1 MTRGKFIVFEGLD
14 GAGTTTQAKRLAEW
28 LRGQGRVVLET
39 AQPSK
44 GPIGKTIRAALGRSL
59 LGRDGQRL
67 VPETIAGL
75 FVADRADHL
84 ATEIEPA
91 LAAGTDVIC
100 DRYLYSSLAYQ
111 GAECDAPWVAAM
123 NARFPGP
130 DIVLYLRVSAEV
142 AGRRRA
148 GRDDDPELYEVDAFQ
163 RIVAEGYDAVAQW
176 RPDDLIVTID
186 GEADLD
192 TIHRACRTAL
202 RVLPDF
208 LEESER

>member
-1 MTRGKFIVFEGLD
+1 M
-14 GAGTTTQAKRLAEW
+14 
-28 LRGQGRVVLET
+28 LET
-39 AQPSK
+39 AQASL

-67 VPETIAGL
+67 VPDTIAGL

-91 LAAGTDVIC
+91 LAAGTDVVC

-111 GAECDAPWVAAM
+111 GAECDPAWVAAL
-123 NARFPGP
+123 NAKFPGP

-148 GRDDDPELYEVDAFQ
+148 GRQDDPELYEVDAFQ
-163 RIVAEGYDAVAQW
+163 RIVAEGYDAAGQW

-186 GEADLD
+186 GEADVE
-192 TIHRACRTAL
+192 TIHRACRDAL
-202 RVLPDF
+202 AVLTDF
-208 LEESER
+208 LEEPQR